1 MDSYSLQYYLSV
13 YNRRIRHKINHAL
26 RPLGLNESNF
36 FYLTVLD
43 DNPGLSQSELA
54 EEIKRE
60 QSIVTRNLNKLVA
73 AGWIAK
79 KQSAKDRRKSRL
91 FITVK
96 TREKLPEV
104 KAAVRQAVLKC
115 EDNLSAAE
123 TDQLIL
129 LLRKAANLN

>member
-13 YNRRIRHKINHAL
+13 YNRRVRHKINHAL
-26 RPLGLNESNF
+26 LPLGLNESNF

-54 EEIKRE
+54 AEIKRE

-79 KQSAKDRRKSRL
+79 KQSAKDRRKSQL
-91 FITVK
+91 FITAK
-96 TREKLPEV
+96 TRAKLPEV

-115 EDNLSAAE
+115 EDNLSPAE
-123 TDQLIL
+123 ADQLIS
-129 LLRKAANLN
+129 LLRQAAKLD